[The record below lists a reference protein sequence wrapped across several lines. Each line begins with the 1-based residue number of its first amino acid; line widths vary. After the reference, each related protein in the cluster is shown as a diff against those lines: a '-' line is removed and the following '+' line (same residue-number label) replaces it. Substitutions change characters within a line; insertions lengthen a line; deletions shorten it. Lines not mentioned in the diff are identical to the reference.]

1 LGPSPSNPTQGSSP
15 ISPITRGMLKRI
27 QEAGGSQNLLESK
40 AIQLLFKWAKED
52 IKI

>member
-1 LGPSPSNPTQGSSP
+1 MMTWVQAQHKVQVQLTQSLEECL
-15 ISPITRGMLKRI
+15 REFKKQMNL
-27 QEAGGSQNLLESK
+27 NLLESK